1 MSSNRHYYISDIL
14 PSVFTENFG
23 TINIVLVG
31 CVLLELNLQPISLHS
46 REYANYLLLQH
57 DLWEIKFQIS
67 ALADNIALTTVQTD
81 NYTDTNKKDSYDF
94 NRRFRNVSPSNLKS
108 INTVWN

>member
-1 MSSNRHYYISDIL
+1 M
-14 PSVFTENFG
+14 PSVFTEKFG
-23 TINIVLVG
+23 TVNIALVG
-31 CVLLELNLQPISLHS
+31 CVVLELNQQLISLYS
-46 REYANYLLLQH
+46 REYVNFLLLQH

-81 NYTDTNKKDSYDF
+81 NYMDTNKKDSYDF